1 MKLKVA
7 GFTDPGKVR
16 KNNEDNYWVD
26 EEAGLLIVADGMGGH
41 AAGEVASQ
49 MAVDVIREQVSRGL
63 KTGKIPAVG
72 QKPPHLSERAH
83 LLTAALHMAN
93 EMIFAAAERQADK
106 RGMGT
111 TIVAA
116 LVDAASF
123 AVAHVGDSRLYLY
136 RAGGLRQITRDH
148 SLVAEQ
154 VAKGLMT
161 EAEAEKSEI
170 KNVLTRALG
179 ISPSVEIDADEYP
192 LKPDDVL
199 MLCSDGLCRMADDAV
214 IADALSGLNNPSE
227 MCHNLVQLAVER
239 GGKDN
244 VTVVAGKLERSG
256 LLEKISGRFSGRK
269 NGRTKGA

>member
-7 GFTDPGKVR
+7 GLTDPGKVR

-26 EEAGLLIVADGMGGH
+26 EELGLLIVADGMGGH

-49 MAVDVIREQVSRGL
+49 MAVDVIREQVAQGL

-72 QKPPHLSERAH
+72 QKPIHLSQRAH
-83 LLTAALHMAN
+83 LLTSALHMAN
-93 EMIFAAAERQADK
+93 EMIFTAAERQADK
-106 RGMGT
+106 KGMGT

-116 LVDAASF
+116 LVEEKSF
-123 AVAHVGDSRLYLY
+123 AVAHVGDSRLYLF
-136 RAGGLRQITRDH
+136 RGGKLRQITRDH

-179 ISPSVEIDADEYP
+179 ISPSVEVDADEYP

-199 MLCSDGLCRMADDAV
+199 LLCSDGLCRMAEDAV
-214 IADALSGLNNPSE
+214 IEDAMSRLNSPSD
-227 MCHNLVQLAVER
+227 MCNNLVRLAVDR

-244 VTVVAGKLERSG
+244 VTVVTGKMERSG
-256 LLEKISGRFSGRK
+256 LLEKISGRLSGRK
-269 NGRTKGA
+269 NGRSKGA

>member
-26 EEAGLLIVADGMGGH
+26 EETGLLVVADGMGGH

-49 MAVDVIREQVSRGL
+49 MAVDVVRQQVAQGL
-63 KTGKIPAVG
+63 KTGVIPSVG
-72 QKPPHLSERAH
+72 QKPIHLSSRAH

-93 EMIFAAAERQADK
+93 EMIFTAAERQPDK
-106 RGMGT
+106 KGMGT
-111 TIVAA
+111 TLVAA
-116 LVDAASF
+116 LVDRDSF

-136 RAGGLRQITRDH
+136 RKGDLKRVTRDH

-161 EAEAEKSEI
+161 EEQAEKSEI

-179 ISPSVEIDADEYP
+179 IGPSVEVDADEYP

-199 MLCSDGLCRMADDAV
+199 MLCSDGLCRMADDPV
-214 IADALSGLNNPSE
+214 IADAMSRLNAPSE
-227 MCHNLVQLAVER
+227 MCNNLVRLAVDR

-244 VTVVAGKLERSG
+244 VTVVVGKMERSG
-256 LLEKISGRFSGRK
+256 LLEKISGRLSVRT
-269 NGRTKGA
+269 NGRSKGA